1 MRDIKVS
8 WLETF
13 ESLVI
18 SKTPTHSIFTFFR
31 AYLGNISKIFV
42 GTWHEQLSYNICYLF
57 TKFVC
62 KVHIFWEGHKIF
74 RNLHFTFDYSTYSQK
89 YGEDFAKILWLSQNI
104 WILPNKIPLTF
115 RLVLYEDFPKIE
127 QCYHLDYHSRHQ
139 YMPKFE
145 AFQSPK
151 IRYVYADVGYLNL
164 HESPRKRHNYYI
176 STVF

>member
-1 MRDIKVS
+1 MFSKKTTNQIFNSD
-8 WLETF
+8 LTF
-13 ESLVI
+13 
-18 SKTPTHSIFTFFR
+18 
-31 AYLGNISKIFV
+31 
-42 GTWHEQLSYNICYLF
+42 C
-57 TKFVC
+57 
-62 KVHIFWEGHKIF
+62 
-74 RNLHFTFDYSTYSQK
+74 SQMD
-89 YGEDFAKILWLSQNI
+89 GEDFVSFLTFLENTNFNEMFCTWLS
-104 WILPNKIPLTF
+104 ILPNKIQLTF